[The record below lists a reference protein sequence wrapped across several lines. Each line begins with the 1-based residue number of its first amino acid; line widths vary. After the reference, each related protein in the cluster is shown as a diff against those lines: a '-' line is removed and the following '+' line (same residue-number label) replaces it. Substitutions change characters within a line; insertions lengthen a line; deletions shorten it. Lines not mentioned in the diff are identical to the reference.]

1 MTLKMEQLT
10 QEILQ
15 VTLDITKRYP
25 ELYKY
30 INEMPF
36 NSGFREG
43 ETVNEEFLE
52 LYLISLKE
60 LVDKYE
66 QGEKT
71 NKPNLKSEREKLLNA
86 FFFYFT
92 SV

>member
-1 MTLKMEQLT
+1 MTQKMEQIT

-15 VTLDITKRYP
+15 VTLDITQKYP
-25 ELYKY
+25 ELSKY

-43 ETVNEEFLE
+43 ETVNEEYLE
-52 LYLISLKE
+52 VYLISLKE

-66 QGEKT
+66 QGEKY
-71 NKPNLKSEREKLLNA
+71 K
-86 FFFYFT
+86 
-92 SV
+92 